1 LVYLI
6 LSTVTNVAMYNMVH
20 ITHLLKQNRNTLNN
34 KQPVEE
40 KAHTNYEGADG

>member
-1 LVYLI
+1 M
-6 LSTVTNVAMYNMVH
+6 LSTVTNIAMYNMVH
-20 ITHLLKQNRNTLNN
+20 ITHLPNNLNN